1 MTSGGARAWWF
12 VALLCLAALL
22 SVIDRGILN
31 HVVDPVR
38 RDLGLSDVEISL
50 LQGLAFGLIYAFGGV
65 GLGIVADRHNRRNLI
80 IGGILIWSLATF
92 AAGLARNFGE
102 LFAARMIVGLGEA
115 ALAPAAVSLIADL
128 FSPDR
133 RGRPMG
139 VYMAGQAVANG
150 VAIAFTGT
158 VITLAAA
165 QRFVVF
171 GFPADLAP
179 WRVTFML
186 CGLIGLMLVL
196 LLLTCREA
204 PRSRVSGAASW
215 VAQGRETMAY
225 LLLHRRFFIPLY
237 LAFACCFTAAYGAAA
252 WTPPMLSRVFGF
264 TPAQMAQMLGFL
276 TIVFAASG
284 PLLGSFI
291 IDPLVRR
298 FGDSGRLLLVAG
310 VSLLAMP
317 AGLAVLATEGRTAAL
332 LAASSSA
339 VYPLVG
345 LCVITALQS
354 QWPPPMR
361 GLGVA
366 LTGLINTVIAAVGGP
381 LLIALLTE
389 RVFGDPAKVGLSM
402 AFVVVPAL
410 LLASVLFV
418 LAARAVRKPVPAANG
433 VAA

>member
-1 MTSGGARAWWF
+1 MKSGGRRAWWF
-12 VALLCLAALL
+12 VSLLCLAALL

-38 RDLGLSDVEISL
+38 RDLGLSDIEISL

-65 GLGIVADRHNRRNLI
+65 GLGLVADRHNRRNLI
-80 IGGILIWSLATF
+80 IGGILVWSLATF

-128 FSPDR
+128 FSSDR

-150 VAIAFTGT
+150 FAIAFTGL
-158 VITLAAA
+158 VLTLAATK
-165 QRFVVF
+165 QFVSF
-171 GFPADLAP
+171 GLPEDLAP
-179 WRVTFML
+179 WRVTFMS
-186 CGLIGLMLVL
+186 CGLIGFVLVL
-196 LLLTCREA
+196 LLLTCREP
-204 PRSRVSGAASW
+204 PRSRVSSAPNW
-215 VAQGRETMAY
+215 LVQGRETFQY
-225 LLLHRRFFIPLY
+225 LVDHRRFFVPLY

-264 TPAQMAQMLGFL
+264 TPAQMAQMLGVL

-284 PLLGSFI
+284 PLLGSVI

-310 VSLLAMP
+310 VSLLAIP

-389 RVFGDPAKVGLSM
+389 RVFKDPAQVGRSI
-402 AFVVVPAL
+402 AYVVVPSL

-418 LAARAVRKPVPAANG
+418 MAARAVSRPVPGASA
-433 VAA
+433 VSV